1 MVWQIHL
8 CGLIIPT
15 KYSYKL
21 YNHCQAYLQLH
32 QYWTSCWKAC
42 ICPCWCVWLY
52 VWLHLSAYWHRRA
65 AHGAGYNHDCCSHPE
80 TYTYTNTLQYNFCT
94 NLEWAYNRQKRL
106 HQSVGRSKARLLYW
120 EGTQKSH
127 FNQPIVITTLLK
139 VIPLIWIAKE
149 SSNIKKVMIAPLW
162 ERLQLF
168 KSSLQL

>member
-8 CGLIIPT
+8 CGLNIPT

-32 QYWTSCWKAC
+32 QYWTSCWKVC

-52 VWLHLSAYWHRRA
+52 VWLHLSAYWRRRA

-94 NLEWAYNRQKRL
+94 NLEWAYNYCL
-106 HQSVGRSKARLLYW
+106 LLNELTIIGRNRCTRADKCWAKQSKAALLR
-120 EGTQKSH
+120 GHTQ
-127 FNQPIVITTLLK
+127 
-139 VIPLIWIAKE
+139 IPFQSTCRYYFFTE
-149 SSNIKKVMIAPLW
+149 SYSINLN
-162 ERLQLF
+162 R
-168 KSSLQL
+168 